1 MPCMTI
7 DFANYQHLWC
17 PWQKALI
24 IKVLG
29 RNISHKLLMQ
39 RISELWKLDW
49 ECEFI
54 DLEGGYY
61 LVRFRSQKDY
71 DHVLNDGLSVENFLL
86 NMGNLVGRV
95 VKVDPTTLFTAQE
108 KFVRVCVEIDLEKP
122 QVLFISILGHVQ
134 AVEYEGL
141 HLICFC

>member
-1 MPCMTI
+1 
-7 DFANYQHLWC
+7 
-17 PWQKALI
+17 
-24 IKVLG
+24 
-29 RNISHKLLMQ
+29 
-39 RISELWKLDW
+39 
-49 ECEFI
+49 
-54 DLEGGYY
+54 
-61 LVRFRSQKDY
+61 
-71 DHVLNDGLSVENFLL
+71 
-86 NMGNLVGRV
+86 MGNLVGRV